1 MENSD
6 IAGSISIVV
15 PVFWISIGVLLF
27 TAIQAA
33 VLGFT
38 LNRKALYW
46 SFTLMCA
53 CAIGFQ
59 FGMVSYYT
67 ANSLPEAATA
77 LRLQFG
83 FALVFIPAF
92 FAFIALY
99 SNQPN
104 FKFWLIF
111 VAFISAL
118 LMVYHFKSPYGL
130 RYETLE
136 LAAPLNLPW
145 GETLSRFSGKV
156 GLGGLLLRGIF
167 VVIFCWALWRVVVQY
182 RQTNHRS
189 ALFLM
194 ACLGLLIGSIIW
206 GVGIDYGVIDSIYV
220 IGFAYLGIA
229 LFMTISLGLE
239 LRDHIAW
246 REKMVME
253 LEENNLELEQIIYT
267 ISHDFKNPLVTLKMF
282 LGSLE
287 SDLRSGDDE
296 KTKKDLQY
304 LISAADKLGIL
315 FDDVLDY
322 SRAGKTAYRPEVISL
337 NQITEEVVLFLK
349 KLIDETGAQIVIA
362 SDMPDVYA
370 DRMRLRQVLH
380 NLLEN
385 AIKFSR
391 ENTAPKISVTAEQ
404 QNDEVICR
412 IKDNG
417 IGIDPRFHE
426 KVFNLFDRL
435 ETDLPGS
442 GLGLALVKRILE
454 IESGRIWIESNEKE
468 SGAVFCFILR
478 SPGRSSEISE
488 SAQSYISNP
497 S

>member
-6 IAGSISIVV
+6 IAGGISIVV
-15 PVFWISIGVLLF
+15 PVFWISIGILLF

-38 LNRKALYW
+38 WNRKALYW

-67 ANSLPEAATA
+67 ADSLPEAATA
-77 LRLQFG
+77 LRFQFG
-83 FALVFIPAF
+83 FALAFLPAY

-104 FKFWLIF
+104 FRFWLIF
-111 VAFISAL
+111 VGLISVV
-118 LMVYHFKSPYGL
+118 LMIYHLKSPYGL

-167 VVIFCWALWRVVVQY
+167 VVMTCWALWRAVVQY
-182 RQTNHRS
+182 RRADQRP

-194 ACLGLLIGSIIW
+194 ACLGLLIGSTIW

-246 REKMVME
+246 REKMVKE
-253 LEENNLELEQIIYT
+253 LEQNNLELEQIIYT

-287 SDLRSGDDE
+287 SDLSSGDDE

-322 SRAGKTAYRPEVISL
+322 SRAGKTAYRPEIISL
-337 NQITEEVVLFLK
+337 NQITAEVVIGLK
-349 KLIDETGAQIVIA
+349 EQINETGAQIEIA
-362 SDMPDVYA
+362 PELPDVYA

-391 ENTAPKISVTAEQ
+391 ENVAPKISVTAEQ
-404 QNDEVICR
+404 QNNEVICR

-426 KVFNLFDRL
+426 KVFDLFDRL

-442 GLGLALVKRILE
+442 GLGLALAKRILE
-454 IESGRIWIESNEKE
+454 IESGKIWIESNEKE
-468 SGAVFCFILR
+468 SGAVFCFILG
-478 SPGRSSEISE
+478 SPGESSDSSE
-488 SAQSYISNP
+488 SAKSYIS
-497 S
+497 STS

>member
-6 IAGSISIVV
+6 IAGSISIVI
-15 PVFWISIGVLLF
+15 PTFWISIGILLF

-38 LNRKALYW
+38 WNRKALYW

-67 ANSLPEAATA
+67 ADSLPEAATA

-83 FALVFIPAF
+83 FALAF
-92 FAFIALY
+92 FPAYFVFIALY

-104 FKFWLIF
+104 FKFWFIL
-111 VAFISAL
+111 VALISAV
-118 LMVYHFKSPYGL
+118 LMVYHFNSPYGL

-136 LAAPLNLPW
+136 LSAPLNLPW
-145 GETLSRFSGKV
+145 GETLSRFSGKI
-156 GLGGLLLRGIF
+156 GLGGMLLRGFF
-167 VVIFCWALWRVVVQY
+167 VVITCWALWRAVVEY
-182 RQTNHRS
+182 RQANQRT

-194 ACLGLLIGSIIW
+194 ACLGLLIGSTIW

-246 REKMVME
+246 RERVVKE

-267 ISHDFKNPLVTLKMF
+267 ISHDFRNPLVTLKMF

-322 SRAGKTAYRPEVISL
+322 SRAGKTAYEPEVVSL
-337 NQITEEVVLFLK
+337 NQITEEVVVVLK
-349 KLIDETGAQIVIA
+349 KQIDETGAQITIA
-362 SDMPDVYA
+362 PDMPDVYV
-370 DRMRLRQVLH
+370 DRKRLREVLH

-391 ENTAPKISVTAEQ
+391 EGSAPRISVTAERQ
-404 QNDEVICR
+404 DDEVICR

-426 KVFNLFDRL
+426 KVFGLFDRL
-435 ETDLPGS
+435 ETNLPGS

-454 IESGRIWIESNEKE
+454 IDSGRIWIESNENE
-468 SGAVFCFILR
+468 SGAVFCFVLR
-478 SPGRSSEISE
+478 SPGSSPMGPE
-488 SAQSYISNP
+488 SAKASVSGT
-497 S
+497 